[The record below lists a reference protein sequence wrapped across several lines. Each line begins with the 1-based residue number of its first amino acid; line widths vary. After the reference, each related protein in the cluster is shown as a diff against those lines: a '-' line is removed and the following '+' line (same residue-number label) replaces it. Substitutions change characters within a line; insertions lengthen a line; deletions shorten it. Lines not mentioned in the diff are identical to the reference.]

1 MSGKPRGKRRQF
13 LWRSALDERPSK
25 FYIQGV
31 NPEPIALLWSGGK
44 DSALALRELRADPQ
58 FDVRVLLTTVTQ
70 DYDRISIHGVRRA
83 LLEAQTAALGV
94 SLQIVAIPPHCTNA
108 QYETAMGAAM
118 QILRAQNI
126 TRVAAGDLFLRDVR
140 DYREA
145 MLSSHGM
152 RAHFPLW
159 NRDTGKL
166 AREFIGA
173 GYKAILSCVDTHVLA
188 ARFAGRAFD
197 VALLRDLPPNID
209 PCGEN
214 GEFHSFVWD
223 GPDFSAPVKCQRG
236 EVVVREERFAFC
248 DLLMDERRVEGQND
262 RAFV

>member
-1 MSGKPRGKRRQF
+1 M
-13 LWRSALDERPSK
+13 
-25 FYIQGV
+25 
-31 NPEPIALLWSGGK
+31 ALLWSGGK
-44 DSALALRELRADPQ
+44 DSALALRALRADSK

-94 SLQIVAIPPHCTNA
+94 PLQIVAVPARCTNA
-108 QYETAMGAAM
+108 QYEAAMGAAM
-118 QILRAQNI
+118 QRLRAQNI
-126 TRVAAGDLFLRDVR
+126 ACVAAGDLFLRDVR

-145 MLSSHGM
+145 MLNSHGM

-159 NRDTGKL
+159 NRDTTEL

-173 GYKAILSCVDTHVLA
+173 GYQAILSCVDTHALDA
-188 ARFAGRAFD
+188 SFAGRAFD

-214 GEFHSFVWD
+214 GEFHSFVWN
-223 GPDFSAPVKCQRG
+223 GPGFNAPVKCQRG

-248 DLLMDERRVEGQND
+248 DLLMDE
-262 RAFV
+262 

>member
-1 MSGKPRGKRRQF
+1 M
-13 LWRSALDERPSK
+13 
-25 FYIQGV
+25 
-31 NPEPIALLWSGGK
+31 ALLWSGGK
-44 DSALALRELRADPQ
+44 DSALALRALRADPK

-94 SLQIVAIPPHCTNA
+94 PLQIVAVQAHCTNA
-108 QYETAMGAAM
+108 QYEAAMGAAM
-118 QILRAQNI
+118 QNLRAQNI
-126 TRVAAGDLFLRDVR
+126 NHVAAGDLFLRDVR

-145 MLSSHGM
+145 MLNSHGM

-159 NRDTGKL
+159 NRDTAEL

-173 GYKAILSCVDTHVLA
+173 GYKAILSCVDTHALDA
-188 ARFAGRAFD
+188 SFAGRAFD
-197 VALLRDLPPNID
+197 VALLHDLPPNID

-214 GEFHSFVWD
+214 GEFHSFVWN
-223 GPDFSAPVKCQRG
+223 GPGFSAPVECRRG

-248 DLLMDERRVEGQND
+248 DLLMSE
-262 RAFV
+262 